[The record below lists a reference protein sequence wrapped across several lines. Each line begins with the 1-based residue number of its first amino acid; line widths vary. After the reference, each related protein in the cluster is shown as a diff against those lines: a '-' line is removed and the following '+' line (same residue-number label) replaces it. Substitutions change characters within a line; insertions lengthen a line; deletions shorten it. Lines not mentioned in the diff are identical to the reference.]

1 MSRRLGQHF
10 LADKAAARRIVGAAG
25 LESGDRVIEIGP
37 GRGALT
43 NIIAESAADVAAVE
57 LDEGLCG
64 LLEKKFEARENV
76 RIIRGNF
83 LDAEFGRIFPSRPG
97 KVKVLGN
104 IPYYITAP
112 ILEKLFGWRDRI
124 DCVIITVQKEVAER
138 MCAGPGSKI
147 YGALSVFAGLNTEAE
162 IVMEIGRECF
172 APPPDVDSAA
182 VRMKIRENPPIHG
195 GESEFFSR
203 FVKSMFAQKRKMVH
217 NALQRAV
224 RLEKD
229 AAGLLLEEA
238 GIDGT
243 LRPERLSVEQ
253 YVFLFRK
260 IREKCGENHRG
271 YC

>member
-10 LADKAAARRIVGAAG
+10 LADKAAAQSIVEAAG
-25 LESGDRVIEIGP
+25 LEAGDSVIEIGP

-43 NIIAESAADVAAVE
+43 GIIAESGADVAAVE
-57 LDEGLCG
+57 LDEALCG
-64 LLEKKFEARENV
+64 LLEKKFASRGNV
-76 RIIRGNF
+76 RIIRGDF
-83 LDAEFGRIFPSRPG
+83 LEAEFGHIFPGRPG

-112 ILEKLFGWRDRI
+112 ILEKLFGWRDRL
-124 DCVIITVQKEVAER
+124 DCVIITVQKEVARR

-147 YGALSVFAGLNTEAE
+147 YGALSVFTGSNTKAE
-162 IVMEIGRECF
+162 IVLEIGRECF
-172 APPPDVDSAA
+172 SPAPDVDSAA
-182 VRMKIRENPPIHG
+182 VRMQIRENPPVAG
-195 GESEFFSR
+195 AESEIFSR

-224 RLEKD
+224 RFDKD
-229 AAGLLLEEA
+229 AAGLLLREA

-243 LRPERLSVEQ
+243 LRPERLSVDE

-260 IREKCGENHRG
+260 IREKSGEDYRG
-271 YC
+271 NC